1 MIEELI
7 FDEIFIIELRKN
19 EVIILMNRA
28 NIK

>member
-28 NIK
+28 NRK